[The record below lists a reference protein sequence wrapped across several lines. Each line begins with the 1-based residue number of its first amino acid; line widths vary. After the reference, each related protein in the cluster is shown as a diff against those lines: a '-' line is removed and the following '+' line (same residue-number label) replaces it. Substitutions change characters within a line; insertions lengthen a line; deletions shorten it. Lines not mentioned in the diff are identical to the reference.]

1 MQCVLSGHIH
11 VMIQWS
17 HVYINTGSFQSTILH
32 LLPQVVSEVMSRDL
46 KMEVDDE
53 LMQAAK
59 H

>member
-1 MQCVLSGHIH
+1 
-11 VMIQWS
+11 MIQWS
-17 HVYINTGSFQSTILH
+17 HVYVNTRELQPSILH
-32 LLPQVVSEVMSRDL
+32 LLLQVVSEVMSRDL